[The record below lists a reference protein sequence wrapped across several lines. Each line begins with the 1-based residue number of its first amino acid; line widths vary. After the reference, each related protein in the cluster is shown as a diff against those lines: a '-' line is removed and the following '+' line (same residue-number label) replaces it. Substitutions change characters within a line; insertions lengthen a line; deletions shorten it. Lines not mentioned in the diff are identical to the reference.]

1 MQVFI
6 SWSGP
11 LSQKIGEVFRTW
23 LPGAIQLVKPY
34 FTPSDIEKGARWNPE
49 ISSELES
56 ANVGIFCM
64 TPTNLNS
71 AWMLFEAGALSK
83 RVDKSRICP
92 ILFQIDHTSLPSPF
106 SQFQTTN
113 FNQED
118 IFKLIQ
124 TINSTL
130 GESRLEEKTLEFV
143 FEMWWPRLETQVS
156 TVIEEHSEEG
166 VGQVRDQKEMIA
178 EVLDL
183 TRLIARKTTSSGS
196 IHPGATSDLLNRFV
210 QLHNSVQNHAP
221 AEQVMKQ
228 IQSMKKAI
236 FYFGTKSRSDEVAG
250 LVEIIEGLPFTCDS
264 VDDDIPF

>member
-1 MQVFI
+1 MKVFI
-6 SWSGP
+6 SWSGS
-11 LSQKIGEVFRTW
+11 LSQKLGEAFRTW
-23 LPGAIQLVKPY
+23 LPGAMQLVRPY

-49 ISSELES
+49 ILSELES

-71 AWMLFEAGALSK
+71 SWMLFEAGALSK

-92 ILFQIDHTSLPSPF
+92 ILFQIDHTSLPSPL

-118 IFKLIQ
+118 IFKLMQ

-130 GESRLEEKTLEFV
+130 GDSRLAEKTLESV
-143 FEMWWPRLETQVS
+143 FEMWWPRLEQQVNKI
-156 TVIEEHSEEG
+156 VQEHSEEG
-166 VGQVRDQKEMIA
+166 EEQIRDQREMIA

-183 TRLIARKTTSSGS
+183 TRLIARKTTSGGS
-196 IHPGATSDLLNRFV
+196 IHPGAASDILNRFV
-210 QLHNSVQNHAP
+210 QLHNSVQNHTSDD
-221 AEQVMKQ
+221 QLMKQ
-228 IQSMKKAI
+228 IHGMKKAI
-236 FYFGTKSRSDEVAG
+236 VYFGSLSRGDEIAG
-250 LVEIIEGLPFTCDS
+250 LVEIIEGLPFTCNS